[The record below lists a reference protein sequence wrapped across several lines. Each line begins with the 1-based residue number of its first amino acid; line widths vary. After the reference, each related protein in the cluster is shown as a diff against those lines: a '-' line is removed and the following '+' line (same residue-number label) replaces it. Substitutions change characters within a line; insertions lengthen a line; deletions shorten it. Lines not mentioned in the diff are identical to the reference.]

1 MFLYVV
7 KTIPMGENFALGHN
21 FHKKADKQINK
32 TQKQINVF
40 DRNSQE
46 TS

>member
-1 MFLYVV
+1 MR
-7 KTIPMGENFALGHN
+7 GNFALGNN
-21 FHKKADKQINK
+21 FHKKADKQIK
-32 TQKQINVF
+32 QKQINVF